1 MTTGTWHKTACNL
14 CYVNCGIE
22 VLVNEGQIEKIRGD
36 RSSPKSQGYLCNKA
50 ARIPYYA
57 HHKDRLTTPLR
68 RRADGAFEAVT
79 WDVAIAAIAGRM
91 RDLVDRHGGKSLAL
105 YGGGGQGNHA
115 GGAYANAFL
124 RALGSRNVFN
134 ALSQEKTGD
143 FWVNGHMFGSQT
155 CHTAEDVHHC
165 DLLLV
170 IGANPWVAHGFPNAR
185 DHLNQIRK
193 DPARKLIVVDP
204 RRSET
209 AEMADLH
216 LAVRPGADAFLLGAL
231 LATLVRFG
239 TIDHDFIREHTVG
252 FDEVKQA
259 LLDVPVAAWA
269 AAADVSIA
277 DIERCAAMI
286 AAARAMVVRVELGI
300 QQGVNSTLNSYLEK
314 LLIMLT
320 GSFGRKGTNQ
330 LHSWLQPLWGNSPG
344 QKFSPTGD
352 EVIAGLLPPNSFP
365 DAVLGDHPDRLRGV
379 WIDSSNPAN
388 TASNTASVERAL
400 RSLELCVVVDVAMT
414 ETAQLAHYVLPASS
428 QYEKTEFTLF
438 NFEFPTNYFHVRAG
452 ILPPL
457 EGTLPEPE
465 IYSRLARALGLLP
478 GDNALAP
485 LRQAASHSRSDFAA
499 TFRAFMGENPHAA
512 AVAPLILYH
521 TLGPTL
527 PDGTAAAAPL
537 WSAALACARRSPQAV
552 RQAIGAL
559 GDIAD
564 AQLGDA
570 LFDAIVAARQG
581 TAITHHGYDEIWSL
595 VAHPDRKIRLVVPG
609 MLEWL
614 ARLDPASAGAPKEFP
629 FVLAA
634 GQRRMFNANQIFR
647 DPAWRRDDPD
657 GALLINP
664 ADLGELGA
672 ADGDWVAVE
681 SAAGRLVVRC
691 RADGSM
697 RNGQLALPHGYGQSY
712 PAPGGERLTN
722 GPRINLLTESG
733 NRDPIAGTPH
743 HKHIAVRL
751 SRVPADEAAAH
762 ETRSQR
768 IHAKAAAE

>member
-1 MTTGTWHKTACNL
+1 
-14 CYVNCGIE
+14 
-22 VLVNEGQIEKIRGD
+22 
-36 RSSPKSQGYLCNKA
+36 
-50 ARIPYYA
+50 
-57 HHKDRLTTPLR
+57 
-68 RRADGAFEAVT
+68 
-79 WDVAIAAIAGRM
+79 
-91 RDLVDRHGGKSLAL
+91 
-105 YGGGGQGNHA
+105 
-115 GGAYANAFL
+115 
-124 RALGSRNVFN
+124 
-134 ALSQEKTGD
+134 
-143 FWVNGHMFGSQT
+143 
-155 CHTAEDVHHC
+155 
-165 DLLLV
+165 
-170 IGANPWVAHGFPNAR
+170 
-185 DHLNQIRK
+185 
-193 DPARKLIVVDP
+193 
-204 RRSET
+204 
-209 AEMADLH
+209 
-216 LAVRPGADAFLLGAL
+216 
-231 LATLVRFG
+231 
-239 TIDHDFIREHTVG
+239 
-252 FDEVKQA
+252 
-259 LLDVPVAAWA
+259 
-269 AAADVSIA
+269 
-277 DIERCAAMI
+277 
-286 AAARAMVVRVELGI
+286 
-300 QQGVNSTLNSYLEK
+300 
-314 LLIMLT
+314 
-320 GSFGRKGTNQ
+320 
-330 LHSWLQPLWGNSPG
+330 
-344 QKFSPTGD
+344 
-352 EVIAGLLPPNSFP
+352 
-365 DAVLGDHPDRLRGV
+365 
-379 WIDSSNPAN
+379 
-388 TASNTASVERAL
+388 
-400 RSLELCVVVDVAMT
+400 
-414 ETAQLAHYVLPASS
+414 
-428 QYEKTEFTLF
+428 
-438 NFEFPTNYFHVRAG
+438 
-452 ILPPL
+452 
-457 EGTLPEPE
+457 
-465 IYSRLARALGLLP
+465 
-478 GDNALAP
+478 
-485 LRQAASHSRSDFAA
+485 
-499 TFRAFMGENPHAA
+499 
-512 AVAPLILYH
+512 
-521 TLGPTL
+521 
-527 PDGTAAAAPL
+527 
-537 WSAALACARRSPQAV
+537 V

-733 NRDPIAGTPH
+733 NRDPIAGTPY